1 MATST
6 STFARPKL
14 PIWFAVSAHGCKLPE
29 LAVYTCLGP
38 TDTRDHNSMTTPHL
52 HSFVTCE
59 SPRIRFLYYSHN
71 LIRHLFEVWSP
82 RTLISAS
89 RTYRYDVMSIRLDTP
104 LSSSISFTQTAD
116 GDFISLYIDW
126 HVYPPAPTRLGESR
140 QRCFFIIAFI
150 RPYYFCLLEQYMLS
164 GLMILTTKAYVE
176 RNRPDLLI
184 MW

>member
-14 PIWFAVSAHGCKLPE
+14 RIWFAVSAHGCKLPE

-59 SPRIRFLYYSHN
+59 SLRIRFLYYSHN

-82 RTLISAS
+82 RTLISAL
-89 RTYRYDVMSIRLDTP
+89 RTYRDMMSCPSTSTRPFLLRSHSRRP
-104 LSSSISFTQTAD
+104 LTAILFHCISTGTYTLPHLHVSANHDNVVFLLSHSFVHTISASSKSI
-116 GDFISLYIDW
+116 
-126 HVYPPAPTRLGESR
+126 
-140 QRCFFIIAFI
+140 CFLA
-150 RPYYFCLLEQYMLS
+150 
-164 GLMILTTKAYVE
+164 
-176 RNRPDLLI
+176 
-184 MW
+184 